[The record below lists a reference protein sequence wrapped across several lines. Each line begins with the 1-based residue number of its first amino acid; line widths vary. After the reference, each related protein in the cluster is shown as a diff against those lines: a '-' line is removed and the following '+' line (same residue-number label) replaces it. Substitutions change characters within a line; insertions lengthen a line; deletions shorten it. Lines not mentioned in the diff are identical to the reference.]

1 MQAPS
6 WLLSVPGASRTVL
19 ECRIPYSS
27 SSLTQLLGHTPA
39 SYASATTAEAMA
51 KEAYR
56 QAAALS
62 PFGTPILGVGA
73 TCALATDRD
82 RLGDHRAFVSVHG
95 GMTTRSYSL
104 HMAKGIRPRLDED
117 RLASRLVVYATAAA
131 MGAIDSLV
139 GSVFAQQGL
148 LGPGDAFTDPPAT
161 RLSRTELIHGM
172 LNGKYRSL
180 EFSGSGGFVVV
191 DAPRPGR
198 VYLPGSFNPLHAGH
212 RELLSAAVSLCD
224 GKEGAFELSIGNADK
239 GVLPAAEIE
248 RRVAQFEAAG
258 LPLVLTTAPLFTQK
272 ADIFPNSTFVVGY
285 DTAERLVQERYYG
298 SQTAML
304 LQFAR
309 LAHQGCNFLVAGR
322 KDSSSGR
329 FLTLDSL
336 EIPDILQRG
345 SLFRGMSEENFR
357 MDLSSTELR
366 AKGQGL

>member
-1 MQAPS
+1 
-6 WLLSVPGASRTVL
+6 
-19 ECRIPYSS
+19 
-27 SSLTQLLGHTPA
+27 
-39 SYASATTAEAMA
+39 MA
-51 KEAYR
+51 REAYR

-62 PFGTPILGVGA
+62 PFGTPILGIGA

-82 RLGDHRAFVSVHG
+82 RLGDHRSFVSVHG
-95 GMTTRSYSL
+95 GTTTRSYSL
-104 HMAKGIRPRLDED
+104 HMAKGIRPRVEED
-117 RLASRLVVYATAAA
+117 RLASLLVVYAAAAA
-131 MGAIDSLV
+131 MGAIDSSV
-139 GSVFAQQGL
+139 GALFAQQGL
-148 LGPGDAFTDPPAT
+148 LGPGDVFEDPPST
-161 RLSRTELIHGM
+161 KTVNRTELIHGM

-198 VYLPGSFNPLHAGH
+198 VYLPGSFNPLHVGH
-212 RELLSAAVSLCD
+212 RELLSAAVQLCD

-258 LPLVLTTAPLFTQK
+258 LPVVLTTAPLFTQK
-272 ADIFPNSTFVVGY
+272 ADIFPKSTFVVGY

-309 LAHQGCNFLVAGR
+309 LAHQGCDFLVAGR
-322 KDSSSGR
+322 KDSTTGR
-329 FLTLDSL
+329 FLTLDNL
-336 EIPDILQRG
+336 EIPEILRRG
-345 SLFRGMSEENFR
+345 SLFRGISEEGFR

-366 AKGQGL
+366 AKGQGLDSMR